1 MHFRRAYYDLFSHVY
16 DRVIALHSRDASA
29 AARDFLVEHA
39 GVAAGSR
46 VLDLCTGTGA
56 VALRASQT
64 AGPAGLV
71 VGLDFSTGMIRV
83 AEGKARREAAPG
95 LVFVAGDAADLPFAD
110 GSFDVVSCSHA
121 MYELDPETRERVL
134 WEAHR
139 VLRHG
144 GRFVMMEH
152 CEPGRP
158 LARFLY
164 RVRLS
169 ALGSS
174 SNRDFARDEIPFLER
189 VFDHLCRDLSPTG
202 HSKVV
207 SGVKGEHAAMAR

>member
-1 MHFRRAYYDLFSHVY
+1 
-16 DRVIALHSRDASA
+16 
-29 AARDFLVEHA
+29 
-39 GVAAGSR
+39 
-46 VLDLCTGTGA
+46 
-56 VALRASQT
+56 
-64 AGPAGLV
+64 
-71 VGLDFSTGMIRV
+71 VGLDFSTGMIRA
-83 AEGKARREAAPG
+83 AERKARRESAPG
-95 LVFVAGDAADLPFAD
+95 LVFVAGDAAELPFAD

-121 MYELDPETRERVL
+121 MYELGPETRERVL
-134 WEAHR
+134 SEAHR

-169 ALGSS
+169 AFGSS
-174 SNRDFARDEIPFLER
+174 SNRDFARNEIPFLER
-189 VFDHLCRDLSPTG
+189 VFDHLCLDLSPTG

-207 SGVKGEHAAMAR
+207 SGVKGEHAAMAG